1 MGVRGGAVAQPDDRR
16 RGRGR
21 GSTRARVIG
30 ELRRVRPV
38 ARTRLSRGTVVWAR
52 IPFLDDPDASKLRPA
67 VVASIDGR
75 TVTVLP
81 ITSSLKDSVQRSPHY
96 IALRDWAD
104 AGLTRPCLVTRR
116 LVAVDVIDVAT
127 VAGELTR
134 EDEDRVFAESALG

>member
-1 MGVRGGAVAQPDDRR
+1 MAQPDDRR

-21 GSTRARVIG
+21 GNTRARVVA
-30 ELRRVRPV
+30 ELRRARPV

-52 IPFLDDPDASKLRPA
+52 IPYVDDPDGSKLRPA

-81 ITSSLKDSVQRSPHY
+81 ITSSLKDSVRQSAHY
-96 IALRDWAD
+96 VTLRDWEE

-127 VAGELTR
+127 VAGELTSA
-134 EDEDRVFAESALG
+134 DEDRVFAEA

>member
-1 MGVRGGAVAQPDDRR
+1 MAQPDDRR

-21 GSTRARVIG
+21 GKTRARVVA
-30 ELRRVRPV
+30 ELRRAHPV

-52 IPFLDDPDASKLRPA
+52 IPFLDDPDGSKVRPA

-75 TVTVLP
+75 TVAVLP

-96 IALRDWAD
+96 VALRDWAD

-116 LVAVDVIDVAT
+116 LIAVDVIDVAT
-127 VAGELTR
+127 VAGELTS
-134 EDEDRVFAESALG
+134 DDAKRVFAESALA

>member
-1 MGVRGGAVAQPDDRR
+1 MAQPEDRR

-21 GSTRARVIG
+21 GDTRARVIA
-30 ELRRVRPV
+30 ELRRARPV

-52 IPFLDDPDASKLRPA
+52 IPFVDDPDGSKLRPA
-67 VVASIDGR
+67 VVAAIDGR

-81 ITSSLKDSVQRSPHY
+81 ITSSLKDSVQRSSHY
-96 IALRDWAD
+96 VALHDWAD

-116 LVAVDVIDVAT
+116 LVVVDVIDVAT

-134 EDEDRVFAESALG
+134 DDEERVFAESDR

>member
-1 MGVRGGAVAQPDDRR
+1 MAQPDDRR
-16 RGRGR
+16 RERGR
-21 GSTRARVIG
+21 GNTRARVAA
-30 ELRRVRPV
+30 ELRRARPV

-52 IPFLDDPDASKLRPA
+52 IPFVDDPDGSKLRPA
-67 VVASIDGR
+67 VVVSIDGR

-96 IALRDWAD
+96 VALRDWAE

-127 VAGELTR
+127 VVGELTR
-134 EDEDRVFAESALG
+134 NDEDRVFAESALG

>member
-1 MGVRGGAVAQPDDRR
+1 MAQPDDRR
-16 RGRGR
+16 REHGRGN
-21 GSTRARVIG
+21 TRARVVA
-30 ELRRVRPV
+30 ELRRARPV

-52 IPFLDDPDASKLRPA
+52 IPFTEDPDGSKLRPA
-67 VVASIDGR
+67 VVVSIEGR

-96 IALRDWAD
+96 VALRDWAD

-134 EDEDRVFAESALG
+134 DDEARVFAESALG

>member
-1 MGVRGGAVAQPDDRR
+1 MAQPDDRR
-16 RGRGR
+16 REHGRGN
-21 GSTRARVIG
+21 TRARVVA
-30 ELRRVRPV
+30 ELRRARPV

-52 IPFLDDPDASKLRPA
+52 IPFTEDPGGSKLRPA
-67 VVASIDGR
+67 VVVSIEGR

-96 IALRDWAD
+96 VALRDWAD

-134 EDEDRVFAESALG
+134 DDEARVFAESALG